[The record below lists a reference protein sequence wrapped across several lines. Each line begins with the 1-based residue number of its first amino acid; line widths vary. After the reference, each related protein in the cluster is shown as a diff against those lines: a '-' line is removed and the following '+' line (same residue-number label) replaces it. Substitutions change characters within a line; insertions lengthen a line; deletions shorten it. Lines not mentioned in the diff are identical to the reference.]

1 VKNIFININLA
12 QKLTFLTLAI
22 TVLSSIITLGVLYF
36 FILQLND
43 QFLASEMK
51 DRESI
56 IEHAFVEPLWNFD
69 QNQIEQVSKSL
80 ISQNGFTYIN
90 AVRVLDSAGNIL
102 FDKAPKFDRV
112 ANMEEYARRPFTRIG
127 FIKIK
132 KGGEFLGTVQIAITA
147 EGAMNKYRGLLMSI
161 LFFSFMIMGLT
172 CFWINVFFN
181 KLLTNPLSRLLL
193 HVQEMK
199 NAQFE
204 NHLYEG
210 LSGELRD
217 IGNTLNFSATLI
229 KKRNDDLRHHS
240 LNLEKMVAERTTE
253 LEEQILKNMNASRLV
268 AVGEVASGIAHEI
281 NNPLTVINGQ
291 ILKIERLLKN
301 SPDQEGLKAP
311 LEKIKMMSNRIVKI
325 IKGLKLISR
334 DGHSDPM
341 QNFGISNMIDE
352 IKLLTE
358 MKIKSLSI
366 DLEFCLP
373 LGSVQVYGREVQ
385 ISQVLVNIINNAV
398 DAISTETESVDE
410 KKWIRVTISEKAG
423 FVEFRITDSG
433 KGIPQS
439 VQEKIMTPFFTT
451 KAVGKGTGLG
461 LSISKGIIN
470 DHGGEF
476 YYNPQSPN
484 TEFVFTLAQAQYVMK
499 AA

>member
-1 VKNIFININLA
+1 MKKIFQNINLA

-22 TVLSSIITLGVLYF
+22 TVLSSIITLGCLYF
-36 FILQLND
+36 FILQLNS

-51 DRESI
+51 ERESI
-56 IEHAFVEPLWNFD
+56 IEHAYVEPLWNFD

-80 ISQNGFTYIN
+80 MSQNGFTYID
-90 AVRVLDSAGNIL
+90 AVRVLDSSGNIL
-102 FDKAPKFDRV
+102 FEKALKYDRV
-112 ANMEEYARRPFTRIG
+112 DKMKAYARRPFSRIG
-127 FIKIK
+127 LIKIK
-132 KGGEFLGTVQIAITA
+132 KGAEYLGTVQIAITA
-147 EGAMNKYRGLLMSI
+147 EEAMNKYRGLLMGI
-161 LFFSFMIMGLT
+161 LFFSFMIVGLT

-181 KLLTNPLSRLLL
+181 KLLTNPLNRLLQ

-204 NHLYEG
+204 NHPYEG

-217 IGNTLNFSATLI
+217 IGNTLNFSATMI

-253 LEEQILKNMNASRLV
+253 LEEQILKNINASRLV

-291 ILKIERLLKN
+291 VLKIERQLKN
-301 SPDQEGLKAP
+301 SPDQEVLMAA

-341 QNFGISNMIDE
+341 QNFGINNMIDE

-358 MKIKSLSI
+358 MKIKSLNI
-366 DLEFCLP
+366 DLEFNVP
-373 LGSVQVYGREVQ
+373 SVPVQVYGREVQ
-385 ISQVLVNIINNAV
+385 ISQVLVNLINNAV
-398 DAISTETESVDE
+398 DAISTDSDSVDE
-410 KKWIRVTISEKAG
+410 KKWIRVTISEKNG

-461 LSISKGIIN
+461 LSISKGIIS
-470 DHGGEF
+470 DHSGEF

-484 TEFVFTLAQAQYVMK
+484 TEFIFTLGQDQSVMK